1 MIYEKVYKLLVKFH
15 KITKFV
21 EIVLSQEIMSN
32 TLEAIH
38 LLENK
43 LKDLLSRYEFLKEE
57 NEILLQQNGKLQILL
72 SEREQQLMAQQKQF
86 ELLKVA
92 KTIEGSKED
101 SRNTKLKINA
111 LIREIDK
118 CITLL
123 NS

>member
-1 MIYEKVYKLLVKFH
+1 MN
-15 KITKFV
+15 
-21 EIVLSQEIMSN
+21 N

-38 LLENK
+38 LLEVK
-43 LKDLLSRYEFLKEE
+43 LKELLSRYEFLKEE

-72 SEREQQLMAQQKQF
+72 SEKEQHIDDQRKQF

-92 KTIEGSKED
+92 KTMEGSNED
-101 SRNTKLKINA
+101 TRNTKLKINA

>member
-1 MIYEKVYKLLVKFH
+1 MN
-15 KITKFV
+15 
-21 EIVLSQEIMSN
+21 N

-38 LLENK
+38 LLEVK
-43 LKDLLSRYEFLKEE
+43 LNDLLAKYEFLKEE

-72 SEREQQLMAQQKQF
+72 SENVQQLQHQKEEF
-86 ELLKVA
+86 DLLKVA
-92 KTIEGSKED
+92 KTMEGSNED

-123 NS
+123 NA